1 MAEAAPMVV
10 LSAVARLDVARRAPR
25 PTEPVEVTGSVL
37 ATVGVTTPLLD
48 PTQAVAFETRATDRT
63 ARS

>member
-1 MAEAAPMVV
+1 
-10 LSAVARLDVARRAPR
+10 VARRAPKL
-25 PTEPVEVTGSVL
+25 TEPVEVTGSVL